1 MAAIIMS
8 SAFLRLTTMGI
19 GCEPWPACYGQTRAE
34 NSAQANQSTI
44 GVSSGVGIARLL
56 HRASAML
63 VAVLAVLVF
72 LLSLV
77 QGVRTRGNVAL
88 ASIAL
93 VLTVMLAVVGR
104 VSATLLVP
112 AVGMANLL
120 GGFAMLACFWLLHLN
135 NLPRAQTTNSRS
147 TRYRSMA
154 LVVLAV
160 FVTQTATGALI
171 TVTYSATL
179 CPSLWVCDGAP
190 IGTSTLVSRLD
201 PFAKLQADTAG
212 KVIPAMAA
220 ADVQSVHRVSGGV
233 TAALIAAL
241 GVWLL
246 LAVRQR
252 ALGLGLLILGCTE
265 AALGLVMATHDF
277 PLVAALAHNSV
288 AAVLLLML
296 LTLAWR
302 GTAR

>member
-1 MAAIIMS
+1 
-8 SAFLRLTTMGI
+8 
-19 GCEPWPACYGQTRAE
+19 
-34 NSAQANQSTI
+34 
-44 GVSSGVGIARLL
+44 
-56 HRASAML
+56 
-63 VAVLAVLVF
+63 
-72 LLSLV
+72 
-77 QGVRTRGNVAL
+77 
-88 ASIAL
+88 
-93 VLTVMLAVVGR
+93 
-104 VSATLLVP
+104 
-112 AVGMANLL
+112 
-120 GGFAMLACFWLLHLN
+120 
-135 NLPRAQTTNSRS
+135 
-147 TRYRSMA
+147 
-154 LVVLAV
+154 
-160 FVTQTATGALI
+160 
-171 TVTYSATL
+171 
-179 CPSLWVCDGAP
+179 
-190 IGTSTLVSRLD
+190 
-201 PFAKLQADTAG
+201 
-212 KVIPAMAA
+212 MAA